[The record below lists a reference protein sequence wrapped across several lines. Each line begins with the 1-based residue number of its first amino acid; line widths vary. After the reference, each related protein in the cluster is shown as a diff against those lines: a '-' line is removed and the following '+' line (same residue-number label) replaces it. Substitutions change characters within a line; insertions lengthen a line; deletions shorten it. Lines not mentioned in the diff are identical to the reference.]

1 MAESVD
7 YRGWLARPMETLNI
21 PKAVMEK
28 DFCKK
33 LFKIEPTVDL
43 AHDVTGCG
51 RFASVTETSD
61 GFFLGRARGDI
72 GYNEFLAHPS
82 PRALENTKS
91 IFNQLDNEGK
101 IEFCSRVIVQ
111 RINPE
116 DININCK
123 RLKSLQEVVMG
134 DSEVDKAERG
144 EEMRHSRAMRMNV
157 EEAEG
162 GW

>member
-1 MAESVD
+1 MAD
-7 YRGWLARPMETLNI
+7 YEKVTI
-21 PKAVMEK
+21 PKEVREK
-28 DFCKK
+28 EFCKK
-33 LFKIEPTVDL
+33 LFKIEPIVDL
-43 AHDVTGCG
+43 AHDFTGCG
-51 RFASVTETSD
+51 RFQEATETSD

-72 GYNEFLAHPS
+72 GFNDFLGKPS
-82 PRALENTKS
+82 PRALENTKR

-134 DSEVDKAERG
+134 
-144 EEMRHSRAMRMNV
+144 
-157 EEAEG
+157 EG
-162 GW
+162 